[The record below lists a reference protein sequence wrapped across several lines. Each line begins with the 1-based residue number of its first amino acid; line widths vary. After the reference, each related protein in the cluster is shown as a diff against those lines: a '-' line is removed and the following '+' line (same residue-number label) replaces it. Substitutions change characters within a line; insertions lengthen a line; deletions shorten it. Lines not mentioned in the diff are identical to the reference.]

1 MNTVLSEKK
10 KSLKFAILLSGFLTL
25 LKGITGFFCSSTVLL
40 ASALDSLM
48 DVGLSSVNFFSIKKG
63 AQPPDKEHAY
73 GHEKIE
79 SLASYTQGIIF
90 LFMAFTILGEAIRR
104 VSKHNE
110 VTHSTVALVVIVIA
124 VLTNFLITA
133 ILARTERKTKSLVVK
148 AERTHYTMD
157 ILSYALIFIVI
168 FLVRWTGW
176 SGWDMI
182 GGVLFA
188 SYIAVLAAQI
198 LIQSGN
204 ELIDHSL
211 PKRVLDQLDFM
222 IREHD
227 PLILGYH
234 QMRTRKVGDKNFV
247 DFHLVMKSRH
257 SFSAVHEVTES
268 LITKIKNFVGNVDVT
283 IHEDP
288 EHEH

>member
-1 MNTVLSEKK
+1 
-10 KSLKFAILLSGFLTL
+10 
-25 LKGITGFFCSSTVLL
+25 
-40 ASALDSLM
+40 M

-73 GHEKIE
+73 GHEKVE

-110 VTHSTVALVVIVIA
+110 VTHSTVALIVIVIA
-124 VLTNFLITA
+124 VLVNFLIT
-133 ILARTERKTKSLVVK
+133 IVLVRTEHKTKSLVVK

-157 ILSYALIFIVI
+157 ILSYVLIFIAI

-176 SGWDMI
+176 SGWDII
-182 GGVLFA
+182 GGILLA
-188 SYIAVLAAQI
+188 SYIAVLATQI

-211 PKRVLDQLDFM
+211 SKKILDELDIL

-227 PLILGYH
+227 PAILGYH
-234 QMRTRKVGDKNFV
+234 QMRTRKVGDKSFI

-257 SFSAVHEVTES
+257 SFPVLHEMTES
-268 LITKIKNFVGNVDVT
+268 LIEKIKNFVGNVDVT

-288 EHEH
+288 EHGH